1 MNNSKRHHFQ
11 LLNGRKV
18 VVDTD
23 CTFEEIRRMGDT
35 MATNQ
40 RHRLQ
45 VQAYNEP
52 CKRWDYLGTF
62 MGNRQFQNWDGDR
75 WQINKDYK
83 GMTRMT
89 AGKEVCHV

>member
-1 MNNSKRHHFQ
+1 MNAKRYHFQ

-18 VVDTD
+18 VTD
-23 CTFEEIRRMGDT
+23 AECTFQEIRRMGDT

-40 RHRLQ
+40 KHRLR
-45 VQAYNEP
+45 VQAFNRAIN
-52 CKRWDYLGTF
+52 KWDYLGAF

-75 WQINKDYK
+75 WIINSDYK

-89 AGKEVCHV
+89 ARKGVASV

>member
-1 MNNSKRHHFQ
+1 MKDKAYHFQ
-11 LLNGRKV
+11 LLNGRSV
-18 VVDTD
+18 AVDQD

-40 RHRLQ
+40 RCRLKVQ
-45 VQAYNEP
+45 VFNGATN
-52 CKRWDYLGTF
+52 KWDYLGIF

-75 WQINKDYK
+75 WQINSDYK

-89 AGKEVCHV
+89 ACARKEVAV

>member
-1 MNNSKRHHFQ
+1 MNNTKTHHFQ
-11 LLNGRKV
+11 ILNGRSV
-18 VVDTD
+18 VIDQE
-23 CTFEEIRRMGDT
+23 CTFEDIRRLGDT

-40 RHRLQ
+40 KQRLR
-45 VQAYNEP
+45 VQAFNQP
-52 CKRWDYLGTF
+52 INKWDYLGEF

-89 AGKEVCHV
+89 ARKEVAAV